1 MCCAPSSP
9 DRQPATY
16 QVFSKVILLSPEGMA
31 AFHEHLY
38 SFLQAIYFNFTEA
51 AAPLYPARLLQ
62 TANF

>member
-1 MCCAPSSP
+1 
-9 DRQPATY
+9 
-16 QVFSKVILLSPEGMA
+16 VFSKVILLSPEGMA